1 MRSPTSLPSASA
13 RPAAQNDWNRSSTS
27 QVFPMAQSQMR
38 GPLHTTEVKTSNDDE
53 GEVEDDLSSK
63 WRVMSTGLSG
73 YAFCQ
78 YLSPEM
84 GHDGGPCDC
93 MTRVGSRG

>member
-1 MRSPTSLPSASA
+1 MNEA
-13 RPAAQNDWNRSSTS
+13 RISD
-27 QVFPMAQSQMR
+27 
-38 GPLHTTEVKTSNDDE
+38 GDE
-53 GEVEDDLSSK
+53 GEVEDNLLSK
-63 WRVMSTGLSG
+63 RRVMSSAPSG

-93 MTRVGSRG
+93 MTKVGSRG